1 MRKSTIGDQ
10 ELALLH
16 HIDECG
22 HASVGEVA
30 GSYGEPRGLARS
42 TVLTMMERLRSK
54 GYLKRRQVKGMY
66 RYSTATGP
74 GEAMRSAV
82 GSFVEKTLSGS
93 VSPFVAWMS
102 EHAEVSDTE
111 LAQLEALVTQ
121 LQSKRKES

>member
-1 MRKSTIGDQ
+1 MRKPTIGDQ

-22 HASVGEVA
+22 AASVGEVA
-30 GSYGEPRGLARS
+30 ASFGEPRGLARS

-54 GYLKRRQVKGMY
+54 GYLKRRQLKGMF

-74 GEAMRSAV
+74 GEVMRSAV

-93 VSPFVAWMS
+93 VSPFVAWLS
-102 EHAEVSDTE
+102 ERAEVSETE
-111 LAQLEALVTQ
+111 LAELEALVAQ
-121 LQSKRKES
+121 LQSRRKES